1 MQKLLALLGAKS
13 KKEFVALLAQF
24 IKFGLVAV
32 SNTAVSMAVYYIFL
46 WISPDLYMVGSVL
59 GTILSIAN
67 AFFWNDKFVFT
78 GNANDWRSKLKRLGK
93 TYVSY
98 GGTSILSNVL
108 LWIEVTFFSV
118 SKTIAPIVNLL
129 VTIPLNL
136 SSTSCG
142 HLRKDKRQNVSRQ
155 RCGAYPARK
164 SAVSGSL
171 TIIRLN
177 EVGWRCFIV
186 ENKTA
191 KYIGKKYGKP
201 GNI

>member
-24 IKFGLVAV
+24 IKFGLVGV

-129 VTIPLNL
+129 VTIP
-136 SSTSCG
+136 STSCG

>member
-24 IKFGLVAV
+24 IKFGLVGV

-46 WISPDLYMVGSVL
+46 WISPALYMVGSVL

-98 GGTSILSNVL
+98 GKINDKM
-108 LWIEVTFFSV
+108 F
-118 SKTIAPIVNLL
+118 PVNDVEL
-129 VTIPLNL
+129 
-136 SSTSCG
+136 
-142 HLRKDKRQNVSRQ
+142 
-155 RCGAYPARK
+155 
-164 SAVSGSL
+164 
-171 TIIRLN
+171 IRH
-177 EVGWRCFIV
+177 
-186 ENKTA
+186 
-191 KYIGKKYGKP
+191 GKVRYRDP
-201 GNI
+201 

>member
-13 KKEFVALLAQF
+13 KEEFLALLAQF
-24 IKFGLVAV
+24 IKFGLVGV

-46 WISPDLYMVGSVL
+46 WIDPGLYMVGSIL

-108 LWIEVTFFSV
+108 LWDRGY
-118 SKTIAPIVNLL
+118 LL
-129 VTIPLNL
+129 
-136 SSTSCG
+136 
-142 HLRKDKRQNVSRQ
+142 RREQND
-155 RCGAYPARK
+155 CTDCEFAGYD
-164 SAVSGSL
+164 SA
-171 TIIRLN
+171 
-177 EVGWRCFIV
+177 EFH
-186 ENKTA
+186 
-191 KYIGKKYGKP
+191 YQ
-201 GNI
+201 

>member
-24 IKFGLVAV
+24 IKFGLVGV
-32 SNTAVSMAVYYIFL
+32 SNMAVYYIFL

-129 VTIPLNL
+129 VTIPLNF
-136 SSTSCG
+136 
-142 HLRKDKRQNVSRQ
+142 
-155 RCGAYPARK
+155 
-164 SAVSGSL
+164 
-171 TIIRLN
+171 II
-177 EVGWRCFIV
+177 
-186 ENKTA
+186 NKLWTF
-191 KYIGKKYGKP
+191 KER
-201 GNI
+201 

>member
-24 IKFGLVAV
+24 IKFGLVG
-32 SNTAVSMAVYYIFL
+32 VSMAVYYIFL

-129 VTIPLNL
+129 VTIPLNF
-136 SSTSCG
+136 
-142 HLRKDKRQNVSRQ
+142 
-155 RCGAYPARK
+155 
-164 SAVSGSL
+164 
-171 TIIRLN
+171 II
-177 EVGWRCFIV
+177 
-186 ENKTA
+186 NKLWTF
-191 KYIGKKYGKP
+191 KER
-201 GNI
+201 

>member
-1 MQKLLALLGAKS
+1 MQKMLALLGAKS
-13 KKEFVALLAQF
+13 KEEFVALLAQF
-24 IKFGLVAV
+24 IKFGLVGV

-67 AFFWNDKFVFT
+67 AFFWND
-78 GNANDWRSKLKRLGK
+78 

-129 VTIPLNL
+129 VTIPLNF
-136 SSTSCG
+136 
-142 HLRKDKRQNVSRQ
+142 
-155 RCGAYPARK
+155 
-164 SAVSGSL
+164 
-171 TIIRLN
+171 II
-177 EVGWRCFIV
+177 
-186 ENKTA
+186 NKLWTF
-191 KYIGKKYGKP
+191 KER
-201 GNI
+201 

>member
-13 KKEFVALLAQF
+13 KEEFVALLAQF
-24 IKFGLVAV
+24 IKFGLVGV

-118 SKTIAPIVNLL
+118 NKTIAPIVNLL
-129 VTIPLNL
+129 VTIPRKREQSVLEKNGQAVL
-136 SSTSCG
+136 CTQRSVCHCG
-142 HLRKDKRQNVSRQ
+142 YGNAV
-155 RCGAYPARK
+155 CYP
-164 SAVSGSL
+164 
-171 TIIRLN
+171 
-177 EVGWRCFIV
+177 W
-186 ENKTA
+186 
-191 KYIGKKYGKP
+191 
-201 GNI
+201 